1 MIYRR
6 VLRPLLFAQD
16 AERAHER
23 TISLLA
29 QMGILVRRS
38 RPFTHL
44 ALRQE
49 IAGIVFPNPVGL
61 AAGCDKN
68 ALAVP
73 IWPRLGFGFVE
84 VGTVTAQPQP
94 GNPKPRL
101 FRLPEHKAI
110 LNRLGFN
117 SDGADVV
124 AYRLSLVQRGKGLP
138 FPLGV
143 NIGKTRH
150 VQGEAATLDDY
161 RASFRRLAPY
171 ASYIAVNVSSP
182 NTPGL
187 RQWQEKNRLR
197 NLLTL
202 LKEESEC
209 QTVARGHRA
218 VPLFVKVSP
227 DMAPEDICDVAEVVL
242 EQRIAGII
250 ATNTTVAREG
260 AFEGL
265 REEGGLS
272 GPPLRE
278 RAITTLKRLYRAT
291 GGQIPIIG
299 VGGIDSAEEAYERI
313 KAGASLVQIYTA
325 LIYEGP
331 FLPLRINQ
339 GLLRLLERDGFK
351 HIGEAIGIS
360 SR

>member
-29 QMGILVRRS
+29 QMGNLVRRS
-38 RPFTHL
+38 PPFTHP

-187 RQWQEKNRLR
+187 RQWQEKSRLR

-227 DMAPEDICDVAEVVL
+227 DMAPEDICDVAEAVL

-331 FLPLRINQ
+331 FLPLQINQ

>member
-29 QMGILVRRS
+29 QMGNLVRRS
-38 RPFTHL
+38 LPFTHP

-150 VQGEAATLDDY
+150 AQGEAATLDDY

-331 FLPLRINQ
+331 FLPLQINQ